1 MEPRRSTGGT
11 PPRTLD
17 PSAVNVYRDAWPTV
31 KDLIW
36 GIGNEQRQAERKLRR
51 FNQNLHGFKIK
62 PEVYVRI
69 SERLLQAALRVIQTN
84 DNKDYRTIRDHYN
97 RLWQAARYPEEFRIK
112 DQDFR
117 EFCNTV
123 RVLLQEEEERIQ
135 AEQAEQAEDEEIG
148 PEVGNTYASNE
159 QITPNRQHGQEN
171 EYDTDELNDSYAP
184 HNPEERHARPGPDD
198 YDSEG
203 FLNPEDEEEV
213 TEEANVQS
221 DNQWERNYVSIDD
234 LRSDTERVWGSLMT
248 EGEILAYRMRGS
260 MGYSVI
266 VGYSCDD
273 QQIARVEP
281 RARRPLPVNTP
292 HIGEKSKA
300 RKRLR
305 NGQYRNRSHI
315 TGFGLIAW
323 KVDGRYDEDP
333 TSVLRPSRKAY
344 YPETY
349 VQVYWKDQDW
359 TWESRDGLRFVYGG
373 DPYNV
378 DVLIYRQA
386 ISQEGNYQEA
396 LTGYRPEYPDG
407 SSMANKHWR
416 NENALGGAY
425 WLHPRAK
432 ETKRAVK
439 LEEEDATDIK
449 VKDED
454 DFLDEQQFARD
465 FEHGSFGDEPELD
478 TNPLRA
484 EQSAENGHRNP
495 RSGCV
500 TYHIRFQRDEGAE
513 LPIQRKHAMTLQP
526 KDIDQV
532 RVVWLEEIVS
542 SIHPEHEKGAMAR
555 PLRANGQMEIEAEPL

>member
-1 MEPRRSTGGT
+1 MEPRRSTSGT

-17 PSAVNVYRDAWPTV
+17 PSAVNVYRDAWPSV

-36 GIGNEQRQAERKLRR
+36 GFVNEHRQAERKLRR
-51 FNQNLHGFKIK
+51 FNQILHGFKIK

-69 SERLLQAALRVIQTN
+69 SERLLQAALRVLQIN
-84 DNKDYRTIRDHYN
+84 DNNDYRTIRDHYN

-112 DQDFR
+112 DHDFR
-117 EFCNTV
+117 EFCNIV
-123 RVLLQEEEERIQ
+123 RVLLEEEEERIQ
-135 AEQAEQAEDEEIG
+135 AEQAEEEEIG
-148 PEVGNTYASNE
+148 PEVGNYATNE
-159 QITPNRQHGQEN
+159 QTTPNRQYGQED

-184 HNPEERHARPGPDD
+184 HNPEERHAGPGPDD
-198 YDSEG
+198 YVSDG

-213 TEEANVQS
+213 AEEANVQS

-281 RARRPLPVNTP
+281 RARRPLAV
-292 HIGEKSKA
+292 
-300 RKRLR
+300 
-305 NGQYRNRSHI
+305 SHI

-323 KVDGRYDEDP
+323 KVDG
-333 TSVLRPSRKAY
+333 RKAY

-373 DPYNV
+373 DPYKV

-439 LEEEDATDIK
+439 LEEEDAIDIK

-454 DFLDEQQFARD
+454 DFLDEQQFAGD
-465 FEHGSFGDEPELD
+465 FEHGSLGDEPELD
-478 TNPLRA
+478 TNQLRA
-484 EQSAENGHRNP
+484 EQSAENGRRNP

-500 TYHIRFQRDEGAE
+500 TYHIRFQRDEGAG

-532 RVVWLEEIVS
+532 RVLWLEEIVA

-555 PLRANGQMEIEAEPL
+555 PLRANGQMGIGAEPL

>member
-17 PSAVNVYRDAWPTV
+17 PSAVKIYRDAWPTV

-36 GIGNEQRQAERKLRR
+36 GFGDIKRHAERKLRR
-51 FNQNLHGFKIK
+51 VNQKLRAFKIN
-62 PEVYVRI
+62 PQVYVNI
-69 SERLLQAALRVIQTN
+69 SERLLRAAFGVIQSNNNTE
-84 DNKDYRTIRDHYN
+84 YRTIRDNYN
-97 RLWQAARYPEEFRIK
+97 RLWQSARYPEEFRIK
-112 DQDFR
+112 DQDFK
-117 EFCNTV
+117 EFCDAV
-123 RVLLQEEEERIQ
+123 GDLIQRQ
-135 AEQAEQAEDEEIG
+135 AERDQSEHKEETEEEEIG
-148 PEVGNTYASNE
+148 PQVGNHYTNP
-159 QITPNRQHGQEN
+159 ITPDWQHGDKSKYN
-171 EYDTDELNDSYAP
+171 TDELNNSYTP
-184 HNPEERHARPGPDD
+184 RNPEERHPSPGPSG

-203 FLNPEDEEEV
+203 FLNTEA
-213 TEEANVQS
+213 EEANNQS
-221 DNQWERNYVSIDD
+221 INQWERNYVSIDD

-248 EGEILAYRMRGS
+248 EGEILAYRKRGS

-292 HIGEKSKA
+292 YIGEESKA

-305 NGQYRNRSHI
+305 NGQYLNRSHI

-349 VQVYWKDQDW
+349 VQVYWKDKDW

-425 WLHPRAK
+425 
-432 ETKRAVK
+432 
-439 LEEEDATDIK
+439 
-449 VKDED
+449 
-454 DFLDEQQFARD
+454 
-465 FEHGSFGDEPELD
+465 
-478 TNPLRA
+478 
-484 EQSAENGHRNP
+484 
-495 RSGCV
+495 
-500 TYHIRFQRDEGAE
+500 
-513 LPIQRKHAMTLQP
+513 
-526 KDIDQV
+526 
-532 RVVWLEEIVS
+532 
-542 SIHPEHEKGAMAR
+542 
-555 PLRANGQMEIEAEPL
+555 